1 LNKAN
6 GPKNSAVRFEP
17 CWTNIRTVGGSRGTY
32 GLCKYHSPGGFLW
45 RSSPDAGDVGYY
57 RGEEENPWTF
67 NEIDAGRYSICGER
81 ALIEADGMLNGLG
94 RVSICIDDVGEQAY
108 PEEVE
113 DSVQPPDDVMNS
125 L

>member
-1 LNKAN
+1 LLDEYQDSRRITGN
-6 GPKNSAVRFEP
+6 VR
-17 CWTNIRTVGGSRGTY
+17 TLQVS
-32 GLCKYHSPGGFLW
+32 LPGGFLW